1 MSSDNKT
8 NTNEW
13 INRIEEKTII
23 TKTDIA
29 ENTQFSSERGLNEE
43 TLLTTNISELQG
55 KLSQIFD
62 KINIKEI
69 NPITVSKEREKLS
82 FEKGFDIIVDE
93 INDLIFKSFNE
104 GIGIE
109 PKLLKKKFIDH
120 FNNYNTNSKEIY
132 NWLLNN
138 QNNSNSIFL
147 LGYLNR
153 FGIGT
158 SKNNKKAFN
167 LFISASEKHHFLA
180 QTFAGECYQCG
191 NGITKNEKLAFDY
204 LEKLANK
211 NFAHGQYRIG
221 YFYENGIGIKKDLKK
236 AFHYYEKSANNG
248 NKMAT
253 YILGYCYKNGKGV
266 EKDYNKAFELFRQ
279 SATGEYSNGIVML
292 GYCYEIGIGIEIDMQ
307 KAFELYQKS
316 ADLENMVAQY
326 NLGVMYENGKEI
338 TKDLN
343 KAIYWY
349 KKSAQQGYQKAHYR
363 LNLLQYQ

>member
-82 FEKGFDIIVDE
+82 FEK
-93 INDLIFKSFNE
+93 
-104 GIGIE
+104 
-109 PKLLKKKFIDH
+109 
-120 FNNYNTNSKEIY
+120 
-132 NWLLNN
+132 
-138 QNNSNSIFL
+138 
-147 LGYLNR
+147 
-153 FGIGT
+153 
-158 SKNNKKAFN
+158 
-167 LFISASEKHHFLA
+167 
-180 QTFAGECYQCG
+180 
-191 NGITKNEKLAFDY
+191 
-204 LEKLANK
+204 
-211 NFAHGQYRIG
+211 
-221 YFYENGIGIKKDLKK
+221 
-236 AFHYYEKSANNG
+236 
-248 NKMAT
+248 
-253 YILGYCYKNGKGV
+253 
-266 EKDYNKAFELFRQ
+266 
-279 SATGEYSNGIVML
+279 VML